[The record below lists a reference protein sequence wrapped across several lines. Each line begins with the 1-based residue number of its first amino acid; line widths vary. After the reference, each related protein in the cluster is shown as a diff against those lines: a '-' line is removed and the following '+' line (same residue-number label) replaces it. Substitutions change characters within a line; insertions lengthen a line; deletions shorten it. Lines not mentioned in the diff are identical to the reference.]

1 VNLHSNF
8 YPAFSVPSLKQLTNL
23 LLNAMKK
30 LIFVL
35 IAALIG
41 LPALC
46 QEEKLQK
53 LENLENKNV
62 TKTETDT
69 KIQSKTETGKKTDTS
84 VKQDTVIVE
93 VGDEIFSVK
102 EMGDETRIKIGKK
115 EFRVV
120 ENNDGVV
127 VFKSTNKDS
136 NKRNYERF
144 KGHLGGLELGFDGYL
159 SDFWSTSL
167 QPEDNYLALNTAKS
181 YNWSFLL
188 PCVNI
193 GFTRHFGIAA
203 TLGIEWNKYRFDGN
217 NCIAKDDYGVIGPT
231 YPPEGIV
238 YSKSKLVTTYATL
251 PLILETQIPLYNSHR
266 TINIGAGVIGAAKLG
281 SHTKVV
287 YDTGGKQKEKH
298 KDDFSLNTFRWGATG
313 RIGYEFFQVYGTCYF
328 TPMFES
334 GKGPELYPF
343 EVGIAFT
350 FND

>member
-1 VNLHSNF
+1 
-8 YPAFSVPSLKQLTNL
+8 
-23 LLNAMKK
+23 MKRF
-30 LIFVL
+30 ICIS
-35 IAALIG
+35 IAAMLA
-41 LPALC
+41 LPVLS

-53 LENLENKNV
+53 LESLENKTE
-62 TKTETDT
+62 TKTESEVKNNTETVNKTITDT
-69 KIQSKTETGKKTDTS
+69 R

-127 VFKSTNKDS
+127 VFKSTGKNS
-136 NKRNYERF
+136 PERNYERF
-144 KGHLGGLELGFDGYL
+144 RGHLGGIELGFDGYL

-203 TLGIEWNKYRFDGN
+203 TIGIEWNKYRFDGN
-217 NCIAKDDYGVIGPT
+217 NSIVKDEYGVIGPY
-231 YPPEGIV
+231 YPDEGIV

-251 PLILETQIPLYNSHR
+251 PLILEGQIPVSGSHK

-287 YDTGGKQKEKH
+287 YETGGKQKEKH

-328 TPMFES
+328 TPMFEK